1 MFIYGL
7 YSGQLVLY
15 IGKTIVSLKARA
27 TNHRSTCNKT
37 SSRYIP
43 PYIDWEI
50 RLIEECQDAQGTLR
64 EQYWYDTLKP
74 LYNICRPGQTKEEY
88 YQSEARKEAQR
99 RYAQTEARKEAHRIY
114 HQTEARK
121 EARRIYQQSE
131 ARKEAHRIYY
141 QKKKAKLNL
150 TDKEN
155 EPRGVS
161 E

>member
-15 IGKTIVSLKARA
+15 IGKTMQSLKARES
-27 TNHRSTCNKT
+27 NHRTIANRA
-37 SSRYIP
+37 SSRHIP

-64 EQYWYDTLKP
+64 EQYWFDTLKP
-74 LYNICRPGQTKEEY
+74 LYNRCRPGQTDQEYQQTEAGKESVRRYQQTEAFKESQRRY
-88 YQSEARKEAQR
+88 DQSEARKEYKR
-99 RYAQTEARKEAHRIY
+99 R
-114 HQTEARK
+114 
-121 EARRIYQQSE
+121 YQQSE
-131 ARKEAHRIYY
+131 ARKESKRRYY